1 MQLQI
6 EALQGQKAARQ
17 RKHHGCKKE
26 KSLLWGS
33 KLEVAAGGDVDVD
46 EGVDG

>member
-26 KSLLWGS
+26 KSLLWAPNL
-33 KLEVAAGGDVDVD
+33 KLQQGEMSMVMKV
-46 EGVDG
+46 